1 MNENIFTIHALPK
14 FNAKYSLGDLDVRAK
29 FAIAI
34 CYAISIAI
42 AKTPGAFFLASVL
55 PVALAFTLS
64 NSSIRTLAKINLL
77 NLFMIATMILTFPDF
92 HKGFKAALILT
103 LRLNFTCVVF
113 AKFFETA
120 NYIPDAKFVPEK
132 IRVLLILTIRGIFVI
147 QDCLHS
153 SILSVRMRAR
163 NLHGV
168 LKWKVFAYVIASSIL
183 RSEARSEK
191 MLLAIKMRGGFAG
204 FEQVRE
210 LNWKFSDN
218 VICVLSGI
226 YVTGIFLA

>member
-1 MNENIFTIHALPK
+1 MNENTFTIHTLPK
-14 FNAKYSLGDLDVRAK
+14 IHASKYNPYNLDVRAK

-34 CYAISIAI
+34 CYAISVAI
-42 AKTPGAFFLASVL
+42 ARTSGAFLMASVL
-55 PVALAFTLS
+55 PIALAFTLS
-64 NSSIRTLAKINLL
+64 NSSLRTLAKINLL
-77 NLFMIATMILTFPDF
+77 NLFMLVTMILTFPDF
-92 HKGFKAALILT
+92 KAALIII

-113 AKFFETA
+113 AKLFETTSF
-120 NYIPDAKFVPEK
+120 YIPDPKFVPKK
-132 IRVLLILTIRGIFVI
+132 IRVLLILTIRGIFML

-153 SILSVRMRAR
+153 SILSVKMRAP

-183 RSEARSEK
+183 RSESRSEK

-204 FEQVRE
+204 FEQGRD
-210 LNWKFSDN
+210 LNWKFSDS